1 MTPPTNTTDQRG
13 AELSP
18 YGWRNPFLR
27 SPLPPS
33 PYARPV
39 REPERP
45 GDGRNVH
52 GDRVLRR
59 DRQREGGDESAAR
72 AARAAVRA

>member
-1 MTPPTNTTDQRG
+1 MTSPTNTTGQRG

-27 SPLPPS
+27 SSLPP
-33 PYARPV
+33 PPCARPI

-45 GDGRNVH
+45 GDERYVH
-52 GDRVLRR
+52 GDRALQR
-59 DRQREGGDESAAR
+59 DRRREGGDESAAR
-72 AARAAVRA
+72 PARASVRV